1 MFTTACMYG
10 IAIANA
16 ELIFEIHAVTDHSK
30 ELPDEG
36 KIAWFMSLTIV
47 FFHVQGFKRVLL

>member
-1 MFTTACMYG
+1 MYE

-16 ELIFEIHAVTDHSK
+16 ELIFEIHAATDHSK

-36 KIAWFMSLTIV
+36 KIAWFMSLTIG
-47 FFHVQGFKRVLL
+47 FFPHSGF

>member
-47 FFHVQGFKRVLL
+47 FFPHSGF